1 MPPNAV
7 MMMTGTV
14 ASARF
19 TASSRSRPSTL
30 FMRRSATT
38 TSNSSR
44 PSSSSARTPLSAT
57 CVSKPPRRRSLAM
70 VSAMSTTSSTI
81 SARNPWL
88 ATRHLAV
95 RGPAHGHGGPLAGS
109 AVQADLAGVVAD
121 DAGDDRQPQPR
132 PLAALLRREERV
144 EDGVQVLGRDA
155 VAAIGDLELHL
166 SVRQPMGP
174 AGHHAVGFGGVAGV
188 QQQIDD
194 DLLQLIGIGGQQG
207 KVVIQS
213 DMKLEIFALEF
224 PLQQLAGGAAGGGHR
239 HRPRGDGL
247 PAREIEQLADGRR
260 DAVDVLD
267 DDTQIVGARA
277 SRQEK

>member
-7 MMMTGTV
+7 RMMTGTV

-30 FMRRSATT
+30 FMRRSVTT
-38 TSNSSR
+38 TTNSSR

-81 SARNPWL
+81 SARTPWL

-95 RGPAHGHGGPLAGS
+95 RGPAHGHGGPLAGA
-109 AVQADLAGVVAD
+109 AVQAALAGVVAD

-132 PLAALLRREERV
+132 PLAALLRREERL

-166 SVRQPMGP
+166 SVRQAAGP
-174 AGHHAVGFGGVAGV
+174 DGHLAGGFGGVAGV
-188 QQQIDD
+188 RQQIGGGW
-194 DLLQLIGIGGQQG
+194 LELIGIGGQHG

-224 PLQQLAGGAAGGGHR
+224 PLQQLAGLFYGHRQR

-247 PAREIEQLADGRR
+247 PAREIAQLADGRR

-267 DDTQIVGARA
+267 DDPQIVGARA
-277 SRQEK
+277 RRRVA